1 MPLTSTARKT
11 TRSTASS
18 SPSVSGYRRSP
29 VRQTIKRGRM
39 TYLPLKRAFVVVLLG
54 LAGTAA
60 MAQEAADA
68 TAGQGETAPQALRI
82 GVVDVARVVSE
93 SPQAARAKTSMASQF
108 AKRKNELEAQSN
120 ALRQD
125 MDRLSQDGSV
135 MSEGDRESLQSDIRD
150 RQRELQ
156 MQRSKYN
163 DDVSDAEQKEFDQ
176 MRADIL
182 EVIDQYA
189 DDNGY
194 DLILGDGVLYTSD
207 AVDVTDEILAELK
220 GG

>member
-1 MPLTSTARKT
+1 
-11 TRSTASS
+11 
-18 SPSVSGYRRSP
+18 
-29 VRQTIKRGRM
+29 M
-39 TYLPLKRAFVVVLLG
+39 TQRPLKQILGAALL
-54 LAGTAA
+54 LCFAVTPA
-60 MAQEAADA
+60 MAQQATNAAPTAA
-68 TAGQGETAPQALRI
+68 TTTDGEVLRI

-108 AKRKNELEAQSN
+108 AKRKNELEAESN

-125 MDRLSQDGSV
+125 IDRLSQDGSV
-135 MSEGDRESLQSDIRD
+135 MSEGDREKLQGEIRD

-182 EVIDQYA
+182 EVIDDYA
-189 DDNGY
+189 QANDY
-194 DLILGDGVLYTSD
+194 DLILGDGVLYTSN
-207 AVDVTDEILAELK
+207 AVDVTDEILAELED
-220 GG
+220 G

>member
-1 MPLTSTARKT
+1 
-11 TRSTASS
+11 
-18 SPSVSGYRRSP
+18 
-29 VRQTIKRGRM
+29 M

-54 LAGTAA
+54 LAGPAA

-68 TAGQGETAPQALRI
+68 TAGQGEAAPQALRI

-207 AVDVTDEILAELK
+207 AVDVTDKILAELK